1 MLSSEF
7 TVTTDRMT
15 VSVFRHKSFLIS
27 CTLNHKN
34 MDRHT
39 STLDTSVEGREV
51 GRVAARQT
59 DNKRMHR
66 ANKQQD
72 SKKQLRVKMMAYN
85 TS

>member
-1 MLSSEF
+1 
-7 TVTTDRMT
+7 
-15 VSVFRHKSFLIS
+15 
-27 CTLNHKN
+27 